1 MKVPAL
7 VSLKGTPGSTCAGYS
22 GAGGGG
28 PHRLADQEFVCVHN
42 NCLYFDDLIAV
53 ALMTVVAIVCGLIAS
68 VIIGGSPPNFPVA
81 GIAFVVTGL
90 ALFVRLSRSSR

>member
-1 MKVPAL
+1 MPAL
-7 VSLKGTPGSTCAGYS
+7 VSLKGTPGSTALGIP
-22 GAGGGG
+22 APVVGG
-28 PHRLADQEFVCVHN
+28 PHRLADQEFVSTTIR
-42 NCLYFDDLIAV
+42 LYFDALIAV

-68 VIIGGSPPNFPVA
+68 VIFGGSPPNFPVA